1 VVTLIADRGSRL
13 NRKLTDLS
21 VNELQAVGFQE
32 AVKPPKPWAAKT
44 REGCRTSGDRL
55 RLC

>member
-1 VVTLIADRGSRL
+1 MTLIADTGSRL

-21 VNELQAVGFQE
+21 VHEFRAVGFQE
-32 AVKPPKPWAAKT
+32 AVKPQKPWAAKT
-44 REGCRTSGDRL
+44 REGCLTPYDRL